1 MTIFRMLKRGDFPRL
16 FGRLVG
22 SYNGEEE
29 EASVSE
35 GDVMAA
41 AEVRGTQL

>member
-16 FGRLVG
+16 FGRLLRWG
-22 SYNGEEE
+22 GGGEEE
-29 EASVSE
+29 TSVRE